1 MECYGSCRIGVSVG
15 MWCRRILTEPR
26 RVRFVHWLQVDWDI
40 WDGRPMAGCCW
51 HYLRKPPWVPPQVPI
66 KELSGSGFQ
75 MREVR
80 TGHTGKSS
88 KISKSGIDLF
98 LCGLGE
104 TLRLSADFTSS
115 THWLIHLQLCNC
127 QGRQT
132 VHSLKA
138 NYTDAMVADKKVV
151 GIVSCLLSAGLSAP
165 ADLHFHGMKSRDSL
179 FIDFSLAA

>member
-1 MECYGSCRIGVSVG
+1 MSLLSLWNAMECYGSCRIGVSVG

-80 TGHTGKSS
+80 TGHGKII
-88 KISKSGIDLF
+88 KNQQIRHQFVLGRPWRNTQA
-98 LCGLGE
+98 LC
-104 TLRLSADFTSS
+104 R
-115 THWLIHLQLCNC
+115 
-127 QGRQT
+127 
-132 VHSLKA
+132 
-138 NYTDAMVADKKVV
+138 
-151 GIVSCLLSAGLSAP
+151 
-165 ADLHFHGMKSRDSL
+165 FH
-179 FIDFSLAA
+179 IIYSLADSFAAVQLPRKADSALAQS